1 MNEEKKT
8 LANAKKRQLKFFS
21 IFTRNSLTQLSLS
34 LSEDEMNAR
43 RKHRKSKEEV
53 L

>member
-1 MNEEKKT
+1 MNEEKT
-8 LANAKKRQLKFFS
+8 LAKAKKRPKFFS
-21 IFTRNSLTQLSLS
+21 IFTLNSLTQLSLS
-34 LSEDEMNAR
+34 LSEDEMSAQ